1 MSGRR
6 RTDHESRST
15 MSTTPRLPRSAPI
28 RRTIF
33 SWFHRL
39 RQPAACFL
47 ALIFLSFASCSIGR
61 ADSPLPDSGTWT
73 TAAPAPTERTE
84 VAAAALDG
92 RIYVVGGF
100 EAPALGNLLNLSI
113 SEKVEVYDPQT
124 DRWTS
129 KAPLPVGLHH
139 AGLAAVGR
147 HLYVVGGYTR
157 SGLSVWKPVA
167 SLYRYDPQE
176 DRWSEG
182 TPMPTP
188 RGALALAVVNGR
200 ILAIGGYN
208 GDINV
213 PAVEE
218 YDPQADR
225 WATKAPLPDPRDHLA
240 AATDGRFVYVI
251 GGRLNG
257 SYSRN
262 VALVHQYDP
271 EADRWTRRADLPT
284 ARSGITAAVLAG
296 RIYVFGG
303 EAPAGTFTTTE
314 AYQPG
319 SDKWQTMAPM
329 PTGRH
334 GLGSAVVGDR
344 IFVIAGGPK
353 PGGSFSNANEV
364 FVPPRDGPGTKT
376 SQKASPAHV
385 GSVMAVLATLS
396 EAEVLPPEG
405 TTEANRVIKSLI
417 QFQSAMMK
425 SPDSQVQTFFATA
438 VERKFGAE
446 GQTLLEAARRKG
458 WTSEVL
464 EAVAEFARG
473 PVQWDQA
480 RLDEGWRTYN
490 VTQSDLL
497 LLAGLFTEART
508 RFTAKRQNIH
518 DVFASKRRSMPGAG
532 QSAPVPD
539 ETVM

>member
-1 MSGRR
+1 
-6 RTDHESRST
+6 
-15 MSTTPRLPRSAPI
+15 
-28 RRTIF
+28 
-33 SWFHRL
+33 
-39 RQPAACFL
+39 
-47 ALIFLSFASCSIGR
+47 
-61 ADSPLPDSGTWT
+61 
-73 TAAPAPTERTE
+73 
-84 VAAAALDG
+84 
-92 RIYVVGGF
+92 VGGF
-100 EAPALGNLLNLSI
+100 EAPTLGNVLNLSI
-113 SEKVEVYDPQT
+113 SDKVEVYDPRS
-124 DRWTS
+124 DRWTT

-147 HLYVVGGYTR
+147 QLYVVGGYTR
-157 SGLSVWKPVA
+157 SGLSAWKPVA

-182 TPMPTP
+182 TPMPTS

-218 YDPQADR
+218 YDPQTNR
-225 WATKAPLPDPRDHLA
+225 WTVRGSLPAPRDHLA
-240 AATDGRFVYVI
+240 AATDGRFVYAI

-257 SYSRN
+257 NYSQN

-271 EADRWTRRADLPT
+271 ESDRWIQRADLPT
-284 ARSGITAAVLAG
+284 ARSGITAAILAG

-303 EAPAGTFTTTE
+303 EAPSGTFTNTE
-314 AYQPG
+314 AYKPV
-319 SDKWQTMAPM
+319 SDSWQTMAPM

-344 IFVIAGGPK
+344 IFVIAGGPQ
-353 PGGSFSNANEV
+353 PGGSFSNTNEV
-364 FVPPRDGPGTKT
+364 FVPPHDGPGTKT

-385 GSVMAVLATLS
+385 GSVMAMLATLS
-396 EAEVLPPEG
+396 DAGVLPPEG
-405 TTEANRVIKSLI
+405 TGEANRVIKSLI

-425 SPDSQVQTFFATA
+425 STDMQVQTFFEKA
-438 VERKFGAE
+438 VERRFGLE
-446 GQTLLEAARRKG
+446 GHRLLEMARRKG

-464 EAVAEFARG
+464 EAVAEFATG

-480 RLDEGWRTYN
+480 MLDEGWRAYN

-497 LLAGLFTEART
+497 LLAGLFTDARS
-508 RFTAKRQNIH
+508 RFSSKRQNIH

-532 QSAPVPD
+532 QSGRQSD
-539 ETVM
+539 NTTM